1 MNEIE
6 IEQIRESWALVEP
19 IADVAAHLFYQ
30 RLFEIDPSTKPLF
43 AQTDMGAQKGKLL
56 RALGL
61 VVEKADELDVL
72 VPVLR
77 ELGRNHVKYGVE
89 DRHYDSV
96 GSALLWTFEQGL
108 GVRFTDAVRAAWTV
122 FYALVTGPMR
132 QAAANV
138 QRTAA

>member
-1 MNEIE
+1 MNNIE

-19 IADVAAHLFYQ
+19 IGDAAAQLFYQ

-43 AQTDMGAQKGKLL
+43 ANTDMTAQKEKLL

-61 VVEKADELDVL
+61 VVEKTDHLDVI
-72 VPVLR
+72 VPVLQ

-96 GSALLWTFEQGL
+96 GSALLWTLEQGL
-108 GVRFTDAVRAAWTV
+108 GSRFTDAVRAAWTV
-122 FYALVTGPMR
+122 FYALVTSPMR
-132 QAAANV
+132 QAAAEQ
-138 QRTAA
+138 QRPAA